1 MNPYYPHLLSPL
13 QIGNTILKNRMI
25 CPPSE
30 PHLAQAGENWPSDS
44 LIAHYA
50 QRAKGGAAIV
60 TCDGN
65 SFGTRPGGNGW
76 DASSPDAQ
84 NYMSQMADAVHFY
97 GARAHGVIMMFAPP
111 GMDPSANVPQI
122 RMMPGSKAT
131 LTSDKQEIPTE
142 TLYELIEKYAQLA
155 KNMADCGFD
164 GTYIHMSYRMVL
176 PGRMLSP
183 ITNRRTDE
191 FGGSFENRIR
201 FSLLLCKRIKE
212 LCGKNFLIEASVS
225 GHDIEPEGWS
235 LDDTVAFA
243 KAAEGLIDIL
253 TIRSMELDNQ
263 HPTGF
268 AKSRTPFLYMA
279 EYVKSKGV
287 KQAIA
292 ASAGFFDPEDCE
304 AAIASGK
311 ADLLSMARAFVS
323 NPDYGRLVQQGKT
336 EDIVPCLRC
345 NKCHAGNHHLTVCVV
360 NPRFGSEKWM
370 DRLIVPVE
378 NQKKIAIIGG
388 GPAGMKAAITAA
400 DRGHTVDLFEKNDHL
415 GGMIDHSRYASFKWP
430 MLNLLKYFER
440 KVNGHPGITV
450 HLDCAPDPQ
459 WLETQNYDAV
469 IAAVGSVPV
478 VPPIPGIE
486 NAIPA
491 TRAFGHEE
499 FVTDQ
504 VVIIGGGEIGVETG
518 LHLAQ
523 KGKQVTVI
531 EMKDVVAEEAKRVH
545 YYNMFIDAVE
555 EYADSLKIVLK
566 ATCTEVTSAGVTYR
580 DENGALHTVEA
591 GTVLLAAGMKANV
604 STAMEYAACGKQFF
618 AIGDCG
624 TMGNLQTAIRTGYQI
639 ANSI

>member
-1 MNPYYPHLLSPL
+1 MNPNYPNLLSPL
-13 QIGNTILKNRMI
+13 QVGNVILKNRMI

-30 PHLAQAGENWPSDS
+30 PHHAQSGENWPSDS

-65 SFGTRPGGNGW
+65 SFGPRKGGNGW
-76 DASSPDAQ
+76 DASDPDAKI
-84 NYMSQMADAVHFY
+84 YMAQMADAVHYY
-97 GARAHGVIMMFAPP
+97 GARAHGVIMMFAPM
-111 GMDPSANVPQI
+111 GMDVSANVPQI
-122 RMMPGSKAT
+122 RMMPGSRAT
-131 LTSDKQEIPTE
+131 LTSNKTEIPTE
-142 TLYELIEKYAQLA
+142 TLYELIEKYSDLA
-155 KNMADCGFD
+155 RNMADCGFD

-201 FSLLLCKRIKE
+201 FAKLLCKRIKE
-212 LCGKNFLIEASVS
+212 KCGRDFTIEVSIS
-225 GHDIEPEGWS
+225 GHDIEPEGWT

-243 KAAEGLIDIL
+243 KATEGLVDIM

-268 AKSRTPFLYMA
+268 AKGKQPFLYMA
-279 EYVKSKGV
+279 EYIKGKGV

-292 ASAGFFDPEDCE
+292 ASAGFFDPDDCE
-304 AAIASGK
+304 RAIAEGK
-311 ADLLSMARAFVS
+311 ADLLSMARAYVS
-323 NPDYGRLVQQGKT
+323 NPDYGRLVAEGRK

-345 NKCHAGNHHLTVCVV
+345 NKCHTANHQLTVCVV

-370 DRLIVPVE
+370 DRLAISAGKP
-378 NQKKIAIIGG
+378 KTIAIVGG
-388 GPAGMKAAITAA
+388 GPAGMKAAITASE
-400 DRGHTVDLFEKNDHL
+400 RGHKVTLFEKSERL

-430 MLNLLKYFER
+430 MLELLRYFER
-440 KVNGHPGITV
+440 KVNGDPNITV
-450 HLDCAPDPQ
+450 HLDCAPDPK
-459 WLETQNYDAV
+459 WLEEQDYDV
-469 IAAVGSVPV
+469 VMAAVGSEPV

-499 FVTDQ
+499 FVSNE

-523 KGKQVTVI
+523 KGKKVTVI

-555 EYADSLKIVLK
+555 EYPDNLNIILK
-566 ATCTEVTSAGVTYR
+566 ATCTGISDTGVTYR
-580 DENGALHTVEA
+580 DAEGQEHTVAA
-591 GTVLLAAGMKANV
+591 GTVLLAAGMKADV
-604 STAMEYAACGKQFF
+604 SVAMAYASCGKKFV
-618 AIGDCG
+618 AIGDCAQQ
-624 TMGNLQTAIRTGYQI
+624 GNLQTAIRSGYT
-639 ANSI
+639 AALSI